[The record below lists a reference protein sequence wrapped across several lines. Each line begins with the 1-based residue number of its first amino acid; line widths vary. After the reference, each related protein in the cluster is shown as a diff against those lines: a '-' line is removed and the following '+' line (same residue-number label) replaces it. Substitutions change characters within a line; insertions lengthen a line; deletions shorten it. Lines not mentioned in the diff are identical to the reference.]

1 MVRVHRRK
9 LLVAS
14 LLAALAACGAPAE
27 DAADAPGTPDSLVLG
42 APEPATL
49 LAPVPNGGPMPAAD
63 AAGGIPPY
71 PGAIVQTRFPTDD
84 PMMMIEAYTP
94 DDWQAVAAFYQES
107 LAGWRH
113 VAGEDMVLFERTDGE
128 AAITISPWDYQ
139 DLNADALPVHRDA
152 RTIIGSAWK

>member
-1 MVRVHRRK
+1 MRGRA
-9 LLVAS
+9 LVLAS
-14 LLAALAACGAPAE
+14 LLTTWAACGAPAE
-27 DAADAPGTPDSLVLG
+27 DVADAPGTPDSLVLA
-42 APEPATL
+42 APAPATL
-49 LAPVPNGGPMPAAD
+49 LEPVPNGGPMPAAD

-94 DDWQAVAAFYQES
+94 DDWQAVAAFYQAA

-113 VAGEDMVLFERTDGE
+113 VAAEDMVLFERTDGQ